1 MKELV
6 KQLNLTLNWEMDGV
20 YAFENDDLY
29 VQFINPH
36 EGTNFEY
43 VIRAEF
49 KEDFDRWSNCVYE
62 TYSTDLEKDLSEIIS
77 DLKELKKTGMKTIV
91 ITGVSYEKDSTGVII
106 AENDEISYYRHEKLP
121 STILYHLLL

>member
-6 KQLNLTLNWEMDGV
+6 KQLNLRLNWEMDGV

-36 EGTNFEY
+36 EGTDFEY
-43 VIRAEF
+43 VIRAAF
-49 KEDFDRWSNCVYE
+49 TEDFDRWSNCVYE

-77 DLKELKKTGMKTIV
+77 ELKEMIE
-91 ITGVSYEKDSTGVII
+91 EKIFD
-106 AENDEISYYRHEKLP
+106 N
-121 STILYHLLL
+121 

>member
-1 MKELV
+1 MEELV
-6 KQLNLTLNWEMDGV
+6 KQLNLRLNWEMDEV

-36 EGTNFEY
+36 EGTDFEY

-77 DLKELKKTGMKTIV
+77 DLKEMIK
-91 ITGVSYEKDSTGVII
+91 EK
-106 AENDEISYYRHEKLP
+106 EQWL
-121 STILYHLLL
+121 

>member
-1 MKELV
+1 MEELV
-6 KQLNLTLNWEMDGV
+6 KQLNLRLNWEIDEV

-36 EGTNFEY
+36 EGTDFEY

-77 DLKELKKTGMKTIV
+77 DLKEMIK
-91 ITGVSYEKDSTGVII
+91 EK
-106 AENDEISYYRHEKLP
+106 EQWL
-121 STILYHLLL
+121 

>member
-6 KQLNLTLNWEMDGV
+6 KQLNLRLNWEMDGV

-36 EGTNFEY
+36 EGTDFEY
-43 VIRAEF
+43 VIRAEY
-49 KEDFDRWSNCVYE
+49 KEDFDRWSNCEYE

-77 DLKELKKTGMKTIV
+77 DLKEMIK
-91 ITGVSYEKDSTGVII
+91 EK
-106 AENDEISYYRHEKLP
+106 EQWL
-121 STILYHLLL
+121 

>member
-6 KQLNLTLNWEMDGV
+6 KQLNLRLNWEMDGV

-36 EGTNFEY
+36 EGTDFEY

-49 KEDFDRWSNCVYE
+49 KEDFDRWSNCSYE
-62 TYSTDLEKDLSEIIS
+62 VYSTDLEKDLSEIIS
-77 DLKELKKTGMKTIV
+77 DLKEMIK
-91 ITGVSYEKDSTGVII
+91 EK
-106 AENDEISYYRHEKLP
+106 EQWL
-121 STILYHLLL
+121 

>member
-36 EGTNFEY
+36 EGTDFEY

-62 TYSTDLEKDLSEIIS
+62 TYSTDLEKDVSEIIS
-77 DLKELKKTGMKTIV
+77 DLKEMIK
-91 ITGVSYEKDSTGVII
+91 EK
-106 AENDEISYYRHEKLP
+106 EQWL
-121 STILYHLLL
+121 

>member
-6 KQLNLTLNWEMDGV
+6 KQLNLRLNWEMDGV

-36 EGTNFEY
+36 EGTDFEY

-49 KEDFDRWSNCVYE
+49 KDDFDRWSNCVYE

-77 DLKELKKTGMKTIV
+77 DLKEMIE
-91 ITGVSYEKDSTGVII
+91 EK
-106 AENDEISYYRHEKLP
+106 EQWL
-121 STILYHLLL
+121 

>member
-6 KQLNLTLNWEMDGV
+6 KQLNLRLNWEMDGV

-36 EGTNFEY
+36 EGTDFEY
-43 VIRAEF
+43 VIRAEY
-49 KEDFDRWSNCVYE
+49 KEDFDRWGNCVYE

-77 DLKELKKTGMKTIV
+77 DLKEMIE
-91 ITGVSYEKDSTGVII
+91 EK
-106 AENDEISYYRHEKLP
+106 EQWL
-121 STILYHLLL
+121 

>member
-1 MKELV
+1 MEELV
-6 KQLNLTLNWEMDGV
+6 RQLNLKLNWEMDGV

-29 VQFINPH
+29 VQLINPH

-77 DLKELKKTGMKTIV
+77 DLKEMMA
-91 ITGVSYEKDSTGVII
+91 EK
-106 AENDEISYYRHEKLP
+106 EQWL
-121 STILYHLLL
+121 

>member
-6 KQLNLTLNWEMDGV
+6 KQLNLRLNWEMDGV
-20 YAFENDDLY
+20 YAFENDTLY

-36 EGTNFEY
+36 EGTDFEY
-43 VIRAEF
+43 VIRAEY

-77 DLKELKKTGMKTIV
+77 DLKEMIEEKKQW
-91 ITGVSYEKDSTGVII
+91 
-106 AENDEISYYRHEKLP
+106 L
-121 STILYHLLL
+121 

>member
-1 MKELV
+1 MEELV
-6 KQLNLTLNWEMDGV
+6 KQLNLKLNWEMDGV

-36 EGTNFEY
+36 EGTDFEY

-77 DLKELKKTGMKTIV
+77 DLKEMMA
-91 ITGVSYEKDSTGVII
+91 EK
-106 AENDEISYYRHEKLP
+106 EQWL
-121 STILYHLLL
+121 

>member
-36 EGTNFEY
+36 EGTDFEY

-77 DLKELKKTGMKTIV
+77 DLKEMMA
-91 ITGVSYEKDSTGVII
+91 EK
-106 AENDEISYYRHEKLP
+106 EQWL
-121 STILYHLLL
+121 

>member
-36 EGTNFEY
+36 EGTDFEY

-77 DLKELKKTGMKTIV
+77 DLKEMIEEKEQWLK
-91 ITGVSYEKDSTGVII
+91 
-106 AENDEISYYRHEKLP
+106 
-121 STILYHLLL
+121 

>member
-36 EGTNFEY
+36 EGTDFEY
-43 VIRAEF
+43 VIRAEY
-49 KEDFDRWSNCVYE
+49 KEDFDRWSNCEYE

-77 DLKELKKTGMKTIV
+77 DLKEMMA
-91 ITGVSYEKDSTGVII
+91 EK
-106 AENDEISYYRHEKLP
+106 EQWL
-121 STILYHLLL
+121 